1 MKGKVAIVSGAAG
14 SGIGRS
20 IALTLGREGAQV
32 VVNYRT
38 NLTSAEAVVSAI
50 ERQGSRAVAI
60 QADVFT
66 AEGCQQLVSAA
77 QAHFGQVDIV
87 IIGPG
92 GGWHPEAINQ
102 LNPEAALDDLNQEV
116 APVYHLLPR
125 VLPGMYDR
133 GWGRIIGIATHLGKL
148 SPSFAYNAAKA
159 ARLQA
164 LLLAADPAWPHGV
177 TINVIAPGPVNGIES
192 LEEAIEQCA
201 HGPAWENRRNI
212 TPQDIAEGVA
222 FICSEAGG
230 YITGCTLPYLF
241 NK

>member
-177 TINVIAPGPVNGIES
+177 TINVIEPGPVNGIES